1 MNPFQKQIRGR
12 TSSIYSRSTD
22 TAKDAIPM
30 TTISTTLQIKP
41 SLPEINL
48 LDHQIS
54 MARGSTMALET
65 TRPRLRMQ
73 NTTPNVDFG
82 VKGRTNATT

>member
-1 MNPFQKQIRGR
+1 MNPFQNQLRDRSGDN

-22 TAKDAIPM
+22 TARDAIPM
-30 TTISTTLQIKP
+30 TTIPTTLQIKP

-54 MARGSTMALET
+54 MARGSTMA
-65 TRPRLRMQ
+65 
-73 NTTPNVDFG
+73 
-82 VKGRTNATT
+82 